1 MAKKKLYG
9 STLAE
14 EKPLILTNIV
24 YKNPL
29 NCQSMQSKHTIHSM
43 DTNHTVDSI
52 IKNKFCDTI
61 IKNKF
66 CVNIIKLKFC
76 DTM

>member
-1 MAKKKLYG
+1 MAKKKLCG
-9 STLAE
+9 SALSSKLPAI
-14 EKPLILTNIV
+14 LINTV

-43 DTNHTVDSI
+43 ETNHTVDSI

-61 IKNKF
+61 IKSKF
-66 CVNIIKLKFC
+66 CVSIIKLKFC

>member
-1 MAKKKLYG
+1 MAKKKLNG

-29 NCQSMQSKHTIHSM
+29 NCQSMQSKHTMHSMDTIHSM
-43 DTNHTVDSI
+43 DTNHTVHTEYQTPYALYSR
-52 IKNKFCDTI
+52 
-61 IKNKF
+61 
-66 CVNIIKLKFC
+66 
-76 DTM
+76 